1 MNGSRGSARSTL
13 SPPTPPL
20 DLERARVRFREALGL
35 IKMCVSC
42 REQRGD
48 VKARPSRTAFEWDG
62 KGPDPNAD
70 ILLCDPCAGEYA
82 SYMDDLW
89 QEYRTGLM

>member
-1 MNGSRGSARSTL
+1 MTL

-20 DLERARVRFREALGL
+20 DLERARVRLREALGL

-42 REQRGD
+42 VGQSGNAD
-48 VKARPSRTAFEWDG
+48 VKPRPARTAFDWDG